1 MTGTAVS
8 TGPRRGDAIDIRT
21 EGAEWPRRIDGRL
34 PTALVRE
41 AVIAALAA
49 CAPGQPV
56 EIGVL
61 LTDDATVHALN
72 RDYRRRDAPTNVLAF
87 AVHEDGPAGFRDAP
101 GPLPLGDV
109 VIAGGVCRAEAAAE
123 GKRLADHLRHLAVH
137 GTLHLL
143 GHDHEIAADAD
154 RMENLERE
162 VLVPLGIA
170 DPYATASAV

>member
-1 MTGTAVS
+1 M
-8 TGPRRGDAIDIRT
+8 
-21 EGAEWPRRIDGRL
+21 
-34 PTALVRE
+34 
-41 AVIAALAA
+41 
-49 CAPGQPV
+49 
-56 EIGVL
+56 
-61 LTDDATVHALN
+61 
-72 RDYRRRDAPTNVLAF
+72 
-87 AVHEDGPAGFRDAP
+87 
-101 GPLPLGDV
+101 
-109 VIAGGVCRAEAAAE
+109 IAGGVCRAEAAAE

>member
-1 MTGTAVS
+1 MTGADHGA
-8 TGPRRGDAIDIRT
+8 GPRRGDAIDVRV
-21 EGAEWPRRIDGRL
+21 EGAEWPRRIGGRL

-41 AVIAALAA
+41 AVAATLAA
-49 CAPGQPV
+49 GAPGRPV

-61 LTDDATVHALN
+61 LTDDATVRLLN

-87 AVHEDGPAGFRDAP
+87 AVHEDGPAAFRDAP

-109 VIAGGVCRAEAAAE
+109 AIAGGVCRAEATAE

-143 GHDHEIAADAD
+143 GHDHAAATDAD
-154 RMENLERE
+154 RMEGLERTI
-162 VLVPLGIA
+162 LASLGVS
-170 DPYATASAV
+170 DPYAAAAAA

>member
-61 LTDDATVHALN
+61 LTDDAT
-72 RDYRRRDAPTNVLAF
+72 
-87 AVHEDGPAGFRDAP
+87 AGFRDAP